1 MFIVLEYLFKNILYS
16 QEIMIK
22 MRRKKQIIKSISL
35 NEEYQKKLNVL
46 KVVRESNISK
56 IVRDGIDVLYDMG
69 VMKVDFI
76 VTDGSTTYIIND
88 TLDTT
93 DTSDKLNE
101 DT

>member
-1 MFIVLEYLFKNILYS
+1 
-16 QEIMIK
+16 